1 MLIVILPGCRDVHL
15 CYHRH
20 GGLSDVRER
29 RLRRSEY
36 ICFYPEPHCLVLTR
50 LVSVGQPK
58 PTRCSWVQPDSE
70 HDRTLDASRST
81 ALKIRPCRSTCTP
94 ISPFHLYH
102 IVLITV
108 FQLNVTLEI
117 LLGIDTISSPD
128 PHGTSD
134 AHATTKSSQTNAPAT
149 THHQTNATLK
159 HAFLILE
166 RTAFVLL
173 AVGVSI
179 LVPEFSSM
187 MAILG
192 SFAAFILGVIGPVSA
207 KVALEGRCGWVDRG
221 LLVMGVVMAVWGT
234 AAAFWS
240 TTEPV

>member
-1 MLIVILPGCRDVHL
+1 MAGYLMFGNDVYDEVST
-15 CYHRH
+15 CVSSQTR
-20 GGLSDVRER
+20 
-29 RLRRSEY
+29 
-36 ICFYPEPHCLVLTR
+36 CLVLTR
-50 LVSVGQPK
+50 LASIGQPEL
-58 PTRCSWVQPDSE
+58 TRCSRVQPDSE
-70 HDRTLDASRST
+70 HDRTLDASRSA
-81 ALKIRPCRSTCTP
+81 ALKIRPCRSTCTS
-94 ISPFHLYH
+94 ISPFHLYR
-102 IVLITV
+102 IVLITA

-117 LLGIDTISSPD
+117 LLGLDTISSPD
-128 PHGTSD
+128 PHGPSD
-134 AHATTKSSQTNAPAT
+134 PHTTTTKSSQTNAPAT

-240 TTEPV
+240 TTEPA